1 MRRLLIIS
9 KPVNYSL
16 SDVLPIIGVDR
27 KTHVI
32 IVSPGSQSTSG
43 FRDSID
49 SELGIA
55 RAAKTVADAV
65 NSQAFHKITFALT
78 DADPLTA
85 TTIFALYIAFNTIE
99 SFTNIYVEP
108 LKLVYNGEVL
118 EFAPRMRLCIDRR
131 DILLLKAVERCADSE
146 RISGIAQLPSSSTR
160 RRLLKLYRNGFVE
173 VDRLG
178 RRYLYCPTQL
188 SQMFRE
194 IADIVAV
201 GASSI

>member
-9 KPVNYSL
+9 RPVSYSL

-27 KTHVI
+27 KTHI
-32 IVSPGSQSTSG
+32 ILVSPGSQSGS
-43 FRDSID
+43 RDFID

-55 RAAKTVADAV
+55 RAAKAVADAV
-65 NSQAFHKITFALT
+65 NSQAFQKITFALT
-78 DADPLTA
+78 DTDPLTA
-85 TTIFALYIAFNTIE
+85 TTIFALYIAFNTVE
-99 SFTNIYVEP
+99 SFSNIYVEP

-118 EFAPRMRLCIDRR
+118 EFAPRIRLCIDRR
-131 DILLLKAVERCADSE
+131 DILLLKAVDRCADSE
-146 RISGIAQLPSSSTR
+146 KISGRAQIPGSSTR
-160 RRLLKLYRNGFVE
+160 RRLLKLYRNGLVE

-194 IADIVAV
+194 LADMV
-201 GASSI
+201 GLGPSSV